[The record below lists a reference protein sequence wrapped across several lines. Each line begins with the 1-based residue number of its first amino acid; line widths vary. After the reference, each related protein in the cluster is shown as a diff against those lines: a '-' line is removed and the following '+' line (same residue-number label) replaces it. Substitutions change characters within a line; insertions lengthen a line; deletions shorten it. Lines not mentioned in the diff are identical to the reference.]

1 MLDRDAMIIA
11 VRTLKLHADGHE
23 VIVPVSIHAPVE
35 ADRCW
40 ECRFEIGW
48 PEARAVRTVR
58 GLDGVQAMYLAMQRI
73 ALELYG
79 SKHHQTGALRWDKT
93 GSGYGFPMA
102 KEGYGDLVGEDR
114 ISQV

>member
-1 MLDRDAMIIA
+1 MIIA
-11 VRTLKLHADGHE
+11 HRVLTYNDDLGETA
-23 VIVPVSIHAPVE
+23 VPISIYAPTE

-48 PEARAVRTVR
+48 PDGGNTRTAR
-58 GLDGVQAMYLAMQRI
+58 GLDGVQALYLAMQRI

-79 SKHHQTGALRWDKT
+79 SKYHKTGLLRWTKP
-93 GSGYGFPMA
+93 GEGYGFPIA
-102 KEGYGDLVGEDR
+102 KAGYENLIGEDR